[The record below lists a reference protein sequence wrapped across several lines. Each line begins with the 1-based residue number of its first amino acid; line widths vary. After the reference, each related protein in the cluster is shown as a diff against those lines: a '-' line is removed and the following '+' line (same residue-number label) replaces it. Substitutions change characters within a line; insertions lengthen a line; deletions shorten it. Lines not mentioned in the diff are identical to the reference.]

1 MLVTYYMDGGKMSE
15 TLSFLSNKTEHDLLV
30 ILEGFCMLLSDEERF
45 DDLAEFL
52 DLSNEHLMAI
62 RDDVAKFMNFVV

>member
-30 ILEGFCMLLSDEERF
+30 ILEGFCVLLSSKERF
-45 DDLAEFL
+45 DDLAEYL
-52 DLSNEHLMAI
+52 DLSNEELKMLH
-62 RDDVAKFMNFVV
+62 DDITKFMNYVV

>member
-1 MLVTYYMDGGKMSE
+1 MPVTYYMDGGKMSE